1 MYIQEGDNELSL
13 EEVFNKYD
21 IYEASQSTALVR
33 STNDMPPA
41 VNGSSLLGRND
52 FSLQEAYIAFDLRE
66 SFLQRQSNSA
76 AAQADSIY
84 QETEDFI
91 TKTDNIYRRDD
102 LSIYPEPS
110 ATDEKTNKLVSL
122 KDKYDYADRTT
133 QSMYCPTANL
143 VSPISQPST

>member
-41 VNGSSLLGRND
+41 VNGSSLLGRNE

-66 SFLQRQSNSA
+66 SYLQRQSNPL

-84 QETEDFI
+84 LETEDFA
-91 TKTDNIYRRDD
+91 TKTDNMYRTDD
-102 LSIYPEPS
+102 MSIYPQPS
-110 ATDEKTNKLVSL
+110 DDSSEVNELISY
-122 KDKYDYADRTT
+122 KDK
-133 QSMYCPTANL
+133 
-143 VSPISQPST
+143 VSYSFHYTN